1 MDKGKTEIGGER
13 MRIYWPWDVR
23 WFLKHLKTDMEDYG
37 LGLWVFI
44 RLVAPVIMMVWP
56 GRWLG
61 EGKAKE

>member
-1 MDKGKTEIGGER
+1 